1 MHVDIIIG
9 KKIYSF
15 TSTGA
20 QLSQTIFFFL
30 ILKDEVCLPRLKE
43 KLILQIERYLYQK
56 NRKSIKMAEQLI
68 TSKGELKRIPFCIKG
83 LDENMEGGIPVGS
96 TVLVTGPAGTMK
108 SSLCFNSIYNEA
120 QTGRNVLFISLE
132 QSYISLIN
140 QMINMGYDFQ
150 KVDVTIIGSDPSII
164 KKKIKEINASKKGHL
179 ILSDL
184 SSLRASNKAA
194 DSPSADWWAIISRIV
209 KTLREQAN
217 ISTVVIDSLNSLYV
231 LSDFKN
237 PRNKIFHIFN
247 FFKQLDVTS
256 FFISEMP
263 KDGRKYSEYEIEDF
277 LADGVIAVQL
287 AERNRKVTR
296 EINIVKMRGTNI
308 SVDVFTLE
316 YGKNGFQALYGGKMP
331 LV

>member
-1 MHVDIIIG
+1 
-9 KKIYSF
+9 
-15 TSTGA
+15 
-20 QLSQTIFFFL
+20 
-30 ILKDEVCLPRLKE
+30 
-43 KLILQIERYLYQK
+43 
-56 NRKSIKMAEQLI
+56 MAEQLI

-96 TVLVTGPAGTMK
+96 TVLVTGAAGTMK

-184 SSLRASNKAA
+184 GSLRASNKAA